1 MYDIMLFALDCDIR
15 NVCCKWKK
23 KNNNDFSFYTYNTIS
38 LNYSFLNRYFFNKK
52 RKEKVEIS
60 HSVCRNPT
68 LAGGL
73 VILAALSVEPNIG
86 RVARLYNI

>member
-1 MYDIMLFALDCDIR
+1 MEKY
-15 NVCCKWKK
+15 
-23 KNNNDFSFYTYNTIS
+23 NNDFSFYNTIS

-52 RKEKVEIS
+52 RKKKVEIS